1 MKHDLEQDFDGR
13 VSKTGAASGGAVPA
27 NAGLAEKEAAL
38 AELAAGILQ
47 EADEEGRCSALYSRG
62 FFKGVAFCIHAN
74 GFASFLPDDR
84 LEQERALRRFLA
96 PYLRQ
101 TPQEIADG
109 MVLYE
114 ARSQLLT
121 VRAACR
127 QAARAREQRGIIL
140 PAADEKALHHR
151 LLAAAAPFA
160 AANRKGWIALDFSDA
175 EADLAYAAGRTQG
188 RGMME

>member
-1 MKHDLEQDFDGR
+1 M
-13 VSKTGAASGGAVPA
+13 
-27 NAGLAEKEAAL
+27 
-38 AELAAGILQ
+38 
-47 EADEEGRCSALYSRG
+47 
-62 FFKGVAFCIHAN
+62 AFCIHAN

-84 LEQERALRRFLA
+84 PEQERALRRFLA

-151 LLAAAAPFA
+151 LLAAAAPFV